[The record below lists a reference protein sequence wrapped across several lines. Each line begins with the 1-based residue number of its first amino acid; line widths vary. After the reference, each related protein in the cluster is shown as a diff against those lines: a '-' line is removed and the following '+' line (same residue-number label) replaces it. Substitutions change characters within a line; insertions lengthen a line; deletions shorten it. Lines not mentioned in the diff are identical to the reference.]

1 MKIALITDL
10 HTEED
15 FTAKNGVSPWDNWKT
30 VLDDIESKGIVEV
43 IFLGDIG
50 APSAH
55 QKFFDSLEKRPFKYK
70 VILGNHEQFEEVVK
84 TKRPAAIQGRKAW
97 HWSEESEMF
106 KSIFLDTSTDAIS
119 ATQLDW
125 LEAELQTDK
134 SVLLF
139 VHHPILPTH
148 TTPHLEFPLQ
158 GDQEVHKLLKKHPKP
173 VHIFC
178 GHLHLDDKCVDG
190 HIIQIVTPSASI
202 QIKRHSEKAEVENIG
217 FAYRILDIQPDQID
231 SEVIWFDT
239 NHS

>member
-10 HTEED
+10 HAEE
-15 FTAKNGVSPWDNWKT
+15 NWVSEQDVSSWDNWKIT
-30 VLDDIESKGIVEV
+30 LDDIESRGIEEV

-50 APSAH
+50 APAAH
-55 QKFFDSLEKRPFKYK
+55 QKFFDSLEERPFNYK
-70 VILGNHEQFEEVVK
+70 VILGNHEDFEEVMQ
-84 TKRPAAIQGRKAW
+84 TKKPAAIQNRKAW
-97 HWSEESEMF
+97 YWSEEGEAY

-134 SVLLF
+134 SILLF

-148 TTPHLEFPLQ
+148 TTPHLEFPLE
-158 GDQEVHKLLKKHPKP
+158 GDQVIHKLLKKHPKP

-178 GHLHLDDKCVDG
+178 GHLHLDDECVDE
-190 HIIQIVTPSASI
+190 HIVQTVTPSASI

-217 FAYRILDIQPDQID
+217 FAYRLLDIQPDQID
-231 SEVIWFDT
+231 AEVIWFDK
-239 NHS
+239 SK